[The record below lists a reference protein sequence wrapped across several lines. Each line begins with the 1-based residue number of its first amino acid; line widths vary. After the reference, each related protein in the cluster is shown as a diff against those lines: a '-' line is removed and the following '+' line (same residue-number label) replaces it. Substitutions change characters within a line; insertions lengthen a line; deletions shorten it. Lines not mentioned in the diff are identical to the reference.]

1 MGASSSIISPQDTKS
16 LLFGALRDGK
26 NVHRN
31 EQLTLSQS
39 QNEVKRYRQALRR
52 WVVDANIFQFPASPT
67 THNNT
72 ASNPSSPL
80 PTQVLTE
87 LELLDQNLLSS
98 SGRLPAAFAEELLE
112 SNWKAKTVENFYATH
127 KGRRENAKNV
137 IEFVLPMLCMKDWVP
152 SALVCKNW
160 TKVCRAADTLWHQF
174 LFDLVR
180 SNLKNI
186 KQVTPVPSL
195 ALSMVS
201 VASNNTDAVQSE
213 PSALPVTLSVLNEPQ
228 SGVVSVL
235 NHLVSATE
243 VEGKE
248 STEGK
253 EAEEVEEAKVETQS
267 IVSATGSATL
277 SAPSAT
283 PSALLSSSTT
293 SKQNS
298 SIASADYVSKISDEA
313 IEQRPEEDEQPMQQQ
328 QQQQQQSTSF
338 PPTNFTSSKKSI
350 SKSKSITPE
359 PSLLPNTSVPSV
371 DTTIAMQQWSKIG
384 DREIVAAHISA
395 VHPAREW
402 EWTQSIGW
410 VTFFETMAHFL
421 DAAPSRSSI
430 WASDIHCHQLS
441 VNRTW

>member
-160 TKVCRAADTLWHQF
+160 T
-174 LFDLVR
+174 
-180 SNLKNI
+180 
-186 KQVTPVPSL
+186 
-195 ALSMVS
+195 
-201 VASNNTDAVQSE
+201 
-213 PSALPVTLSVLNEPQ
+213 
-228 SGVVSVL
+228 
-235 NHLVSATE
+235 
-243 VEGKE
+243 
-248 STEGK
+248 
-253 EAEEVEEAKVETQS
+253 
-267 IVSATGSATL
+267 
-277 SAPSAT
+277 
-283 PSALLSSSTT
+283 
-293 SKQNS
+293 
-298 SIASADYVSKISDEA
+298 
-313 IEQRPEEDEQPMQQQ
+313 
-328 QQQQQQSTSF
+328 
-338 PPTNFTSSKKSI
+338 
-350 SKSKSITPE
+350 
-359 PSLLPNTSVPSV
+359 
-371 DTTIAMQQWSKIG
+371 
-384 DREIVAAHISA
+384 
-395 VHPAREW
+395 
-402 EWTQSIGW
+402 
-410 VTFFETMAHFL
+410 
-421 DAAPSRSSI
+421 
-430 WASDIHCHQLS
+430 
-441 VNRTW
+441 

>member
-253 EAEEVEEAKVETQS
+253 EAEEVEEATDEPNGNVAE
-267 IVSATGSATL
+267 G
-277 SAPSAT
+277 
-283 PSALLSSSTT
+283 
-293 SKQNS
+293 N
-298 SIASADYVSKISDEA
+298 SDE
-313 IEQRPEEDEQPMQQQ
+313 
-328 QQQQQQSTSF
+328 
-338 PPTNFTSSKKSI
+338 
-350 SKSKSITPE
+350 
-359 PSLLPNTSVPSV
+359 
-371 DTTIAMQQWSKIG
+371 
-384 DREIVAAHISA
+384 SA
-395 VHPAREW
+395 R
-402 EWTQSIGW
+402 
-410 VTFFETMAHFL
+410 
-421 DAAPSRSSI
+421 
-430 WASDIHCHQLS
+430 
-441 VNRTW
+441 